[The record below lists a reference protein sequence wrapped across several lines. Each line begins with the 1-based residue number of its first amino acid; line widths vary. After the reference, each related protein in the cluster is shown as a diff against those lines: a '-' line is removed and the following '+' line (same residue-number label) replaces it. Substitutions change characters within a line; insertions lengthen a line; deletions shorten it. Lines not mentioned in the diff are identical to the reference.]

1 MRGAAKWGLEKTRWD
16 GPLLEAVC
24 PACEH
29 MEDPGSGDSR
39 AQQVPGVREYHWTRG
54 EVSPRKGH
62 PERVVVQQV
71 VSSLSPG

>member
-39 AQQVPGVREYHWTRG
+39 AQQVPGVREYHWT
-54 EVSPRKGH
+54 
-62 PERVVVQQV
+62 
-71 VSSLSPG
+71 